1 MMIGML
7 EGSVESVVLKERNTW
22 DMLVD
27 ILRNMERELKETTER
42 TRRLQRRIDE
52 LEAQLSKK

>member
-1 MMIGML
+1 MLIGML
-7 EGSVESVVLKERNTW
+7 EGSVESVVSKERNTW

-27 ILRNMERELKETTER
+27 ILRSMERELKETTER

-52 LEAQLSKK
+52 LEAQLSK

>member
-1 MMIGML
+1 MLIGML
-7 EGSVESVVLKERNTW
+7 EGSVESLVSKERNTW

-27 ILRNMERELKETTER
+27 ILRSMERELKETTER

-52 LEAQLSKK
+52 LEAQLSK

>member
-7 EGSVESVVLKERNTW
+7 EGSVESVVLKERDTW
-22 DMLVD
+22 DMLID

-52 LEAQLSKK
+52 LEAQLSK